1 MLMWGIICAICLIV
15 EAIIPAMVSVWFALA
30 ALIMVG
36 LSLFIFNFSIQLVVF
51 AILSLIFILIF
62 KPFCNN
68 VFHTKDALPKEEV
81 KVTKSLGKD
90 GELFLYEVRYKGG
103 IWSALAKEE
112 YRDGESAFIDHF
124 EGNKIVLERG
134 GE

>member
-51 AILSLIFILIF
+51 AILSLIFILVLNHF
-62 KPFCNN
+62 ATMCFTQKM
-68 VFHTKDALPKEEV
+68 
-81 KVTKSLGKD
+81 
-90 GELFLYEVRYKGG
+90 LFQRKR
-103 IWSALAKEE
+103 S
-112 YRDGESAFIDHF
+112 R
-124 EGNKIVLERG
+124 
-134 GE
+134 

>member
-51 AILSLIFILIF
+51 AILSLIFIIF
-62 KPFCNN
+62 L
-68 VFHTKDALPKEEV
+68 T
-81 KVTKSLGKD
+81 
-90 GELFLYEVRYKGG
+90 LF
-103 IWSALAKEE
+103 
-112 YRDGESAFIDHF
+112 
-124 EGNKIVLERG
+124 
-134 GE
+134 